1 MLFQWVVMVF
11 TIRAVASDKD
21 PQKTRNFFKFS
32 LFVISVLQYSVLL
45 ILIAL
50 SLYSGIQPPAKVPY
64 PGNLYESIL
73 SLFVSLSYTL
83 ASIFFFVCG
92 LILYRQFN
100 TSLLVVGENHKA
112 VKRRMIIIVLLVPG
126 SFLFRCILVLI
137 DTFVNLSALW
147 WFDIAYYSIF
157 EFIPLTILV
166 LMSAKS
172 AKPSY
177 DRSGV
182 RLTSE

>member
-1 MLFQWVVMVF
+1 M
-11 TIRAVASDKD
+11 
-21 PQKTRNFFKFS
+21 
-32 LFVISVLQYSVLL
+32 
-45 ILIAL
+45 
-50 SLYSGIQPPAKVPY
+50 G
-64 PGNLYESIL
+64 
-73 SLFVSLSYTL
+73 FVSLSYTL

-172 AKPSY
+172 AKP
-177 DRSGV
+177 
-182 RLTSE
+182 